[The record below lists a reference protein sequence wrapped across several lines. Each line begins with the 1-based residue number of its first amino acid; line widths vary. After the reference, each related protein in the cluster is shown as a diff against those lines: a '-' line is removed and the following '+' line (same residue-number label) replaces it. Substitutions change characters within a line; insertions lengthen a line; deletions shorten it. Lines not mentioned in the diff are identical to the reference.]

1 MHKYKYIFVSIFTI
15 FSCCCHASVKTNY
28 VYVISNIY
36 NQVFTENVVTQKV
49 KNTHINYYFTNNV
62 TTINKIYNATYK
74 TNVSVNCDVSDQYVI
89 AASNQANRASDFASN
104 ANSFAGAAASSAST
118 AGSHASSAS
127 ASADNAAYQRT
138 QAASEC
144 ESALATINARIN
156 WFDEHS
162 GDTITQINS
171 NFTFVVNI
179 QDNSFGFTNV
189 VGVTSFLDTMSNMF
203 TSAANGFPRAYVSPT
218 GETYSDII
226 YYDRATANGKVEIN
240 PGGSYYASIA
250 YRLKPYSSTPND
262 EKYWIVE
269 PAYISTD
276 VNGLRL
282 NYVPTH
288 TNVISD
294 TSCSG
299 ANTLILKEFYWQDGA
314 IHIVLDAYS
323 YFYGGIKTWKGRL
336 RLTTEN
342 KNTAYSYLYPRAIYK
357 DNKGTS
363 GTISSSYRAVYFYS
377 CEGGFTEETPRQTTE
392 GWLKTE
398 YERFLPKGQALWFP
412 EFATPSQQ
420 VVIDWLTTWPTE

>member
-15 FSCCCHASVKTNY
+15 LSCCCHASVKTNY

-49 KNTHINYYFTNNV
+49 KNTHVNYYFTNNV

-89 AASNQANRASDFASN
+89 AASNQANRASDFASS
-104 ANSFAGAAASSAST
+104 ASSFAGTAASSAST
-118 AGSHASSAS
+118 AGSHASSAA

-162 GDTITQINS
+162 GETITQINS

-203 TSAANGFPRAYVSPT
+203 MSAANGFPRAYVSPT
-218 GETYSDII
+218 GKTYSNII
-226 YYDRATANGKVEIN
+226 YYDRATANGKVEIYHVN
-240 PGGSYYASIA
+240 NGQASTV
-250 YRLKPYSSTPND
+250 YRYSPNGYTPEYN
-262 EKYWIVE
+262 EYWIVE

-282 NYVPTH
+282 NYLPTQTNAVPDNYTCFPG
-288 TNVISD
+288 S
-294 TSCSG
+294 
-299 ANTLILKEFYWQDGA
+299 NTLILKEFYWQDGA
-314 IHIVLDAYS
+314 IQVVIDAYS
-323 YFYGGIKTWKGRL
+323 YSSGGIKTWKGRL
-336 RLTTEN
+336 RLKHTDAGGNWTYPGAMYANYSGDNGNYRVMTTVSYDGDYN
-342 KNTAYSYLYPRAIYK
+342 YSL
-357 DNKGTS
+357 S
-363 GTISSSYRAVYFYS
+363 
-377 CEGGFTEETPRQTTE
+377 TTR

-398 YERFLPKGQALWFP
+398 YQRVLPQGQALWFP